1 VEIGTIDPD
10 NGEIIIA
17 DAWKNKILLK
27 LDFVFHIPTIKV
39 IDVTTNK
46 ELFQITYP
54 AQKLGTIK
62 LLQGQ
67 PNYES
72 IELTQ
77 PQFQEFQ

>member
-1 VEIGTIDPD
+1 MI
-10 NGEIIIA
+10 N
-17 DAWKNKILLK
+17 DAWKNKISLK
-27 LDFVFHIPTIKV
+27 LDFLFHIPTIKV
-39 IDVTTNK
+39 VDSTTNK

-62 LLQGQ
+62 LLQGK

-72 IELTQ
+72 VELTE

>member
-1 VEIGTIDPD
+1 VDI
-10 NGEIIIA
+10 
-17 DAWKNKILLK
+17 
-27 LDFVFHIPTIKV
+27 
-39 IDVTTNK
+39 TTNK

-72 IELTQ
+72 VTLTE
-77 PQFQEFQ
+77 PQFQEFQGGTCIKNANSECVLYINKQ